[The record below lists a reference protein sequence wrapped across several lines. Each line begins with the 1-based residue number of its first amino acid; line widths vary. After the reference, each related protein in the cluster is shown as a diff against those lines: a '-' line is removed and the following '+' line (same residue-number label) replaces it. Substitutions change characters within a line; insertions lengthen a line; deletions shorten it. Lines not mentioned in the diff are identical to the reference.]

1 MVSTLLFAGES
12 NRTMKGE
19 LEALGEESEG
29 VENISKMQG
38 QILNM
43 TGGRVN
49 IFKDNGEFRSTYEIM
64 DGIADVYDR
73 LSDPNKASLLET
85 IAGKNHANTV
95 AALIQNWDT
104 ARKMVETA
112 ENAEGSAAAEN
123 EKYLDSLQG
132 RLDVMTSSVQA
143 FSTIVL
149 DSSFLKG
156 IVSGATEAID
166 VFSALI
172 DTVGVFPTLLGAAGA
187 GFSIFGK
194 GAFTVDTANQKLQ
207 LFGQNLGDIK
217 SLLTSLSFKDFDG
230 FSTQFN
236 NLFGS
241 TKSPFEGLKQQLEI
255 DANAFAE
262 YHKRFEKGLS
272 GEQLTSAL
280 AGSSDELRQYVQNV
294 EFASQSFDDFSNRQK
309 QTAVAIQAQN
319 RSFKSSSAII
329 QEYNNGCRTIG
340 MSQAEFT
347 QAVSST
353 NPVMGSYLSSL
364 NGARGTMTGYAA
376 SLVGATAK
384 TVGLTVASTALNA
397 VLTMGI
403 GVAIGAVIS
412 GISSLINYYDDLADS
427 VDASSSAFETAN
439 STLMDNK
446 STFDSAVQSY
456 DKLRDGINKITGEN
470 LSLSTEDYEAY
481 QDAVNTIADSV
492 PSMVAGF
499 DAQGNAI
506 LNTEASVESLTK
518 AYNDLIAA
526 ESKAF
531 VEGNEEKGYVGKDK
545 IMEDYIHDLREMQ
558 TSDIESYQRLQEM
571 LETNDLDSYL
581 ADLPKS
587 DLWNIRDRLSE
598 MGMKESNLS
607 DADNIAKFIRENT
620 AEVRNAVNEQ
630 MTEYEN
636 AADSMKQLASSM
648 LNELIY
654 SSDDILGMDE
664 SIQNLMTQYIGGL
677 DGAFFEGL
685 VNENNGNKQKAVAAL
700 EEHVGSIVDS
710 FKGLT
715 DEQRQTISEAFD
727 MQLDFASGD
736 ATMAEFADKAA
747 EVDKIFQDIGLDE
760 DARKEMMLSLGFEY
774 NDDGQLEKWTSD
786 YETAL
791 NRLGG
796 DDASKEVQ
804 NWLSNLSGS
813 DLEVVMGMELEG
825 DETVDELQ
833 HLLDL
838 AKALQG
844 IGRIDIAV
852 ESDNIEKLNTALSE
866 SASATGLTTESMD
879 ALNNMYADIDG
890 FDPAKL
896 FERTANGIHLNANA
910 LREYQS
916 AYEQANMDAVESDL
930 QSLRDEYD
938 RLTESMANA
947 SSPAETAML
956 EAQRQAI
963 ADEISN
969 VADLAAQY
977 DGLTSSYNKWLQA
990 KDGAE
995 QGDMYDAM
1003 YGGIE
1008 STEELYNQGL
1018 VGTNEFREYVQM
1030 MTDEDLSNAT
1040 TETIMG
1046 VYEKGMPLMKRY
1058 FTESAEG
1065 VQNFLNDV
1073 QNLNSEWAHMNEDGS
1088 WEFNFGD
1095 GNDEDVAKALG
1106 ISTEQVQAMVRKLND
1121 YGFEVEIDSEFT
1133 GLEDLKTQ
1141 AEQAED
1147 VINDLAFQDK
1157 IDFDYDFNFNTESID
1172 YLDEQITEAQ
1182 KLLDQFRKD
1191 DGTIDLSIEG
1201 AAEAQGILATLMAQK
1216 ESLIQ
1221 PDIMKI
1227 TVEDPSS
1234 EVGRAVTA
1242 IQTLYSATT
1251 ERDIN
1256 IAIGADA
1263 SGAERI
1269 IGDIAGQ
1276 LAALQQE
1283 NPELY
1288 AQLGL
1293 DTSEF
1298 NSALATI
1305 NGNVSVGA
1313 TLDANA
1319 VSTIQTSLQGIDANI
1334 LAKVTGI
1341 DTSMVDAYTATETT
1355 KPGTVN
1361 WDNNTAA
1368 VDSYAAITKTAVG
1381 TVNWGNNTTG
1391 VKTVFR
1397 ANGIID
1403 WGNRSPVNGTAHVNG
1418 TAKGHAFKQ
1427 GDWSLKDSGTALV
1440 GELGQETVV
1449 RDGHFFTI
1457 GDSGAEFFNY
1467 KKGDIIFNH
1476 KQTEELFKNGYV
1488 TSGGGR
1494 GRAFAEGTAFSR
1506 GSGSFWGGASS
1517 GGSSSSGGTTVNN
1530 VTNNYNYN
1538 SSSSKKSSSTK
1549 SSSSKAKKEA
1559 EEFEENLDLIEIVID
1574 RIERAIDSLD
1584 RTASSAFKSFT
1595 ERTKAFNDE
1604 MVKTGEEIVMQ
1615 QRAYDRYMQ
1624 QAQSVGLSEDWQN
1637 KLMHGEIDIELIT
1650 DENLKEQIDDF
1661 QEWYIKCHT
1670 T

>member
-1 MVSTLLFAGES
+1 
-12 NRTMKGE
+12 
-19 LEALGEESEG
+19 
-29 VENISKMQG
+29 
-38 QILNM
+38 
-43 TGGRVN
+43 
-49 IFKDNGEFRSTYEIM
+49 
-64 DGIADVYDR
+64 
-73 LSDPNKASLLET
+73 
-85 IAGKNHANTV
+85 
-95 AALIQNWDT
+95 
-104 ARKMVETA
+104 
-112 ENAEGSAAAEN
+112 
-123 EKYLDSLQG
+123 
-132 RLDVMTSSVQA
+132 
-143 FSTIVL
+143 
-149 DSSFLKG
+149 
-156 IVSGATEAID
+156 
-166 VFSALI
+166 
-172 DTVGVFPTLLGAAGA
+172 
-187 GFSIFGK
+187 
-194 GAFTVDTANQKLQ
+194 
-207 LFGQNLGDIK
+207 
-217 SLLTSLSFKDFDG
+217 
-230 FSTQFN
+230 
-236 NLFGS
+236 
-241 TKSPFEGLKQQLEI
+241 
-255 DANAFAE
+255 
-262 YHKRFEKGLS
+262 
-272 GEQLTSAL
+272 
-280 AGSSDELRQYVQNV
+280 
-294 EFASQSFDDFSNRQK
+294 
-309 QTAVAIQAQN
+309 
-319 RSFKSSSAII
+319 
-329 QEYNNGCRTIG
+329 
-340 MSQAEFT
+340 
-347 QAVSST
+347 
-353 NPVMGSYLSSL
+353 
-364 NGARGTMTGYAA
+364 
-376 SLVGATAK
+376 
-384 TVGLTVASTALNA
+384 
-397 VLTMGI
+397 
-403 GVAIGAVIS
+403 
-412 GISSLINYYDDLADS
+412 
-427 VDASSSAFETAN
+427 
-439 STLMDNK
+439 
-446 STFDSAVQSY
+446 
-456 DKLRDGINKITGEN
+456 
-470 LSLSTEDYEAY
+470 
-481 QDAVNTIADSV
+481 
-492 PSMVAGF
+492 
-499 DAQGNAI
+499 
-506 LNTEASVESLTK
+506 
-518 AYNDLIAA
+518 
-526 ESKAF
+526 
-531 VEGNEEKGYVGKDK
+531 
-545 IMEDYIHDLREMQ
+545 
-558 TSDIESYQRLQEM
+558 
-571 LETNDLDSYL
+571 
-581 ADLPKS
+581 
-587 DLWNIRDRLSE
+587 
-598 MGMKESNLS
+598 
-607 DADNIAKFIRENT
+607 
-620 AEVRNAVNEQ
+620 
-630 MTEYEN
+630 
-636 AADSMKQLASSM
+636 
-648 LNELIY
+648 
-654 SSDDILGMDE
+654 
-664 SIQNLMTQYIGGL
+664 
-677 DGAFFEGL
+677 
-685 VNENNGNKQKAVAAL
+685 
-700 EEHVGSIVDS
+700 
-710 FKGLT
+710 
-715 DEQRQTISEAFD
+715 
-727 MQLDFASGD
+727 
-736 ATMAEFADKAA
+736 
-747 EVDKIFQDIGLDE
+747 
-760 DARKEMMLSLGFEY
+760 
-774 NDDGQLEKWTSD
+774 
-786 YETAL
+786 
-791 NRLGG
+791 
-796 DDASKEVQ
+796 
-804 NWLSNLSGS
+804 
-813 DLEVVMGMELEG
+813 
-825 DETVDELQ
+825 
-833 HLLDL
+833 
-838 AKALQG
+838 
-844 IGRIDIAV
+844 
-852 ESDNIEKLNTALSE
+852 
-866 SASATGLTTESMD
+866 
-879 ALNNMYADIDG
+879 
-890 FDPAKL
+890 
-896 FERTANGIHLNANA
+896 
-910 LREYQS
+910 
-916 AYEQANMDAVESDL
+916 
-930 QSLRDEYD
+930 
-938 RLTESMANA
+938 
-947 SSPAETAML
+947 
-956 EAQRQAI
+956 
-963 ADEISN
+963 
-969 VADLAAQY
+969 
-977 DGLTSSYNKWLQA
+977 
-990 KDGAE
+990 
-995 QGDMYDAM
+995 M

-1106 ISTEQVQAMVRKLND
+1106 ISTEQVQAMVRRLND

-1147 VINDLAFQDK
+1147 AINDLAFQDK

-1191 DGTIDLSIEG
+1191 DGTIDLSVEG

-1216 ESLIQ
+1216 ESLTQ
-1221 PDIMKI
+1221 PDIMKV

-1355 KPGTVN
+1355 KSGTVN

-1381 TVNWGNNTTG
+1381 TVNWGNNTTN

-1418 TAKGHAFKQ
+1418 TAKGRAFKQ

-1457 GDSGAEFFNY
+1457 GDNGAEFFNY

-1517 GGSSSSGGTTVNN
+1517 GGGSSSGGTTVNN

-1559 EEFEENLDLIEIVID
+1559 EEFEENLNLIEIVID
-1574 RIERAIDSLD
+1574 RIERAIESLD

-1595 ERTKAFNDE
+1595 ERTKALNDE